1 MRAFFNEHKNIRIV
15 IRLLLALVIAALFVF
30 IMDFDLL
37 KSIYELYYGHSEI
50 AQFFEDNG
58 QNVFELSVKAAS
70 FKLVLYRTFYS
81 MLPIAIMLFLTFYYH
96 SRRLPKK
103 WLEADFFK
111 KNDSMGTILQACR
124 YVIGL
129 GMAFLFLN
137 YGRTFFSSVFHNCIL
152 GNVPDYFRIIFACLA
167 FMAFTFE
174 WGRFISDLRSFP
186 KRHPRITIFLFMF
199 FISIVSFCLLEF
211 QVGSKTRVLVHL
223 IHVNIMY
230 WLILQVALFVLFRR
244 PKLGA
249 ILSMLFA
256 YVIGLANDVVCQF
269 RGNYIM
275 FGDLTVVR
283 TAMEV
288 AGNYD
293 YKPKFWFW
301 LSLGLLIVMTVVVI
315 FIKLPK
321 RPYIFVDDVFVVGD
335 KKKKSVTDSSA
346 DESVVVEA
354 DAAKKDGP
362 EKIEAENDN
371 NREEIKKEIRENEQK
386 ENSSDGDKHFESG
399 KLRIIKRIL
408 TTVVFEGLIVA
419 FVIITMRTGSFYGR
433 VFGVGWDYND
443 NVTKVGYL
451 PYFLSNMDSTRSIV
465 VDGYSAAIAQ
475 QIFEEFEEGLK
486 ASDEAVDEVVDD
498 KIEEIDNSNVEPNI
512 IIIQNEAFSDYS
524 ITADIETDQDYMP
537 YIHSMKKNTQKGYL
551 NMSVT
556 GGPTSNTEFEVLSRS
571 TLQFF
576 PYGSV
581 PYTQYLKQDIPSVP
595 EMLKNQ
601 ENPYYT
607 VAYHSYYASGYN
619 RNSVYD
625 YMGFDRKE
633 FEENFLDEYPGS
645 ELPRGYMTDEANYRN
660 VIRFYEENKDSGKP
674 FFCFNVTIQGHGG
687 YTGGPF
693 DLGESVKVTNFE
705 PTDSIN
711 TYLSSVK
718 LSDTAFKGLIEYYE
732 KVDEPTII
740 FMYGD
745 HQPAMDDEAKEI
757 LEKHPAWNDEMFQSL
772 SQYYVPY
779 VMWANFDI
787 EEYDHLK
794 PWGVKVQ
801 DCLDNPENSEW
812 DVNYL
817 NELSTNYVGS
827 YVMNAAGVELSTYD
841 KMLLDLH
848 EEVPAI
854 TAIGVW
860 DKDDNYFESAPASPF
875 ADRLKDL
882 EIVQYNLIFDKKNKL
897 TEYFL
902 P

>member
-37 KSIYELYYGHSEI
+37 KSVYELYYGDSEI

-58 QNVFELSVKAAS
+58 QNVFELSVKVAS
-70 FKLVLYRTFYS
+70 FKLVLYRAFYS
-81 MLPIAIMLFLTFYYH
+81 MLPIAITLFLLFYYH
-96 SRRLPKK
+96 SKKLPKK
-103 WLEADFFK
+103 WMESDFFK
-111 KNDSMGTILQACR
+111 KNDSMGTILQICR
-124 YVIGL
+124 YAIGA
-129 GMAFLFLN
+129 GVAFLFIN
-137 YGRTFFSSVFHNCIL
+137 VGRTFFSSAFHNCIL
-152 GNVPDYFRIIFACLA
+152 GNIPDYFRIIFACLA
-167 FMAFTFE
+167 FMVFTFD
-174 WGRFISDLRSFP
+174 WGRFIRDLRSFP
-186 KRHPRITIFLFMF
+186 RRHPRITIFLFML

-223 IHVNIMY
+223 IHINIMY
-230 WLILQVALFVLFRR
+230 WLILQLALFVIFRR

-249 ILSMLFA
+249 ILSLLFSFL
-256 YVIGLANDVVCQF
+256 IGLANDVVCQF

-301 LSLGLLIVMTVVVI
+301 LSLGLLIVMILFVV
-315 FIKLPK
+315 FIRLPK
-321 RPYIFVDDVFVVGD
+321 RPYISTECVSINSKIIENEGDSVVQED
-335 KKKKSVTDSSA
+335 STEELHDEKSSKKKS
-346 DESVVVEA
+346 
-354 DAAKKDGP
+354 
-362 EKIEAENDN
+362 
-371 NREEIKKEIRENEQK
+371 
-386 ENSSDGDKHFESG
+386 
-399 KLRIIKRIL
+399 IIKRIA
-408 TTVVFEGLIVA
+408 TTVIFEGLIFA
-419 FVIITMRTGSFYGR
+419 FVIITMRTGDFYGK

-443 NVTKVGYL
+443 NVTVVGYL
-451 PYFLSNMDSTRSIV
+451 PYFLSNMDSTREIV
-465 VDGYSAAIAQ
+465 VEGYSAARTQ
-475 QIFEEFEEGLK
+475 QIFDDFSDGLK
-486 ASDEAVDEVVDD
+486 AGNEDGKGEDVVKTEV
-498 KIEEIDNSNVEPNI
+498 KSPNI

-524 ITADIETDQDYMP
+524 ITADIETDQDYMQ
-537 YIHSMKKNTQKGYL
+537 YIHSMKENTQKGYL

-581 PYTQYLKQDIPSVP
+581 PYTQYLKQNIPSVP

-601 ENPYYT
+601 KNPYYT

-625 YMGFDRKE
+625 FMGFDRKE
-633 FEENFLDEYPGS
+633 FEENFLSEYPDS
-645 ELPRGYMTDEANYRN
+645 ELPRGYMTDEANYKN
-660 VIRFYEENKDSGKP
+660 VIKFFEENQSSGQP

-687 YTGGPF
+687 YTGGPY
-693 DLGESVKVTNFE
+693 DMGESVKVTNFE

-718 LSDTAFKGLIEYYE
+718 LSDTAFKGLIEYFE
-732 KVDEPTII
+732 KVNEPTII

>member
-1 MRAFFNEHKNIRIV
+1 MKTFFESHKNIKIIV
-15 IRLLLALVIAALFVF
+15 LFIVALIISFLFVLL
-30 IMDFDLL
+30 MDFDLI
-37 KSIYELYYGHSEI
+37 KSLYELYYGDSEI
-50 AQFFEDNG
+50 AKFFEDAG
-58 QNVFELSVKAAS
+58 ANVFENGVRAMTLLIVIYR
-70 FKLVLYRTFYS
+70 VLYS
-81 MLPIAIMLFLTFYYH
+81 MLPIAIMLFFAFYYH
-96 SRRLPKK
+96 SKTLPEK
-103 WLEADFFK
+103 WLDSEFFK
-111 KNDSMGTILQACR
+111 KNDSMGLILEICR
-124 YVIGL
+124 YALGIGV
-129 GMAFLFLN
+129 AFLILT
-137 YGRTFFSSVFHNCIL
+137 YGRAFFHSTFHNCII
-152 GNVPDYFRIIFACLA
+152 GYIPDYFRIIFACLA
-167 FMAFTFE
+167 FMIFTFD
-174 WGRFISDLRSFP
+174 WGRFIHDLKTFP
-186 KRHPRITIFLFMF
+186 KRHPRLTLFFFML
-199 FISIVSFCLLEF
+199 FISIVSCCLLEF
-211 QVGSKTRVLVHL
+211 QVGSKMRVLTHL

-230 WLILQVALFVLFRR
+230 WLILQLAIFVLFRR

-249 ILSMLFA
+249 IISLILSYA
-256 YVIGLANDVVCQF
+256 IGLANDIVCQF

-301 LSLGLLIVMTVVVI
+301 LSLGLLLVMIAFVI
-315 FIKLPK
+315 FVKLPK
-321 RPYIFVDDVFVVGD
+321 RPYVSEFSFDDKTIDDKSGD
-335 KKKKSVTDSSA
+335 NNDKEVIEDKGAGKKKK
-346 DESVVVEA
+346 
-354 DAAKKDGP
+354 
-362 EKIEAENDN
+362 
-371 NREEIKKEIRENEQK
+371 
-386 ENSSDGDKHFESG
+386 
-399 KLRIIKRIL
+399 IIKRIV
-408 TTVVFEGLIVA
+408 TTIVFEGLIVA
-419 FVIITMRTGSFYGR
+419 FVIITMRTGDFYGK
-433 VFGVGWDYND
+433 VFGVGWNYND

-451 PYFLSNMDSTRSIV
+451 PYFISNMDSTRKIV
-465 VDGYSAAIAQ
+465 VDGYSAVNVQ
-475 QIFEEFEEGLK
+475 EIFENFSEGLK
-486 ASDEAVDEVVDD
+486 NGQ
-498 KIEEIDNSNVEPNI
+498 IDGETAENNDGKTADTTAESIKSPNI

-537 YIHSMKKNTQKGYL
+537 YIHSMKENTQKGYL

-571 TLQFF
+571 SLQFF

-581 PYTQYLKQDIPSVP
+581 PYTQYLKQNIPSVV

-607 VAYHSYYASGYN
+607 VAYHSYYSSGYN

-633 FEENFLDEYPGS
+633 FEENFFDEYPGS
-645 ELPRGYMTDEANYRN
+645 ELPRGYMTDEANYKN
-660 VIRFYEENKDSGKP
+660 VIRFYEENKNSGKP

-693 DLGESVKVTNFE
+693 DMGESVKVTNFE

-745 HQPAMDDEAKEI
+745 HQPSFDDDAKEI
-757 LEKHPAWNDEMFQSL
+757 LEKHPAWNDEMFQNL

-801 DCLDNPENSEW
+801 DCLDNPDNSDW
-812 DVNYL
+812 DVSYL

-841 KMLLDLH
+841 KLLLDQH
-848 EEVPAI
+848 KEIPAI

-860 DKDDNYFESAPASPF
+860 DKDDNYFQNAQASPY

-882 EIVQYNLIFDKKNKL
+882 EMVQYNLIFDKKNKL

-902 P
+902 LDKEE